1 MAVPNMIVTLVAN
14 TTKFNSGLRK
24 AGAATNSFGSIAK
37 KGLAAVGVALAGLAI
52 AAARFVPDLIRM
64 GVEARKADIRL
75 EYVAKNMSGLGKATD
90 ATVARLKDYA
100 DQMQFATGADDEQ
113 IKAIQ
118 AKLLTFK
125 ALEKTV
131 AKAGGTFDRVTKLAF
146 DLVAVGFGDA
156 ETNAVRLARM
166 MQDPIKNIGLFKR
179 VGIEFTTA
187 EQDKIQALMESN
199 DLLGAQEIILGR
211 LEEKVGGLAEATASP
226 LEIIGRRFEEI
237 GESIGTALL
246 PFVDEFAKKF
256 GDWINGPDGKKAIAD
271 FVQYFK
277 DFGAW
282 VTSADGKK
290 AIDDLIEGFKLT
302 LQVLGGIMSA
312 MKWISSWLGGPDY
325 KKLNTAGQNAWNLGN
340 GSANSGPSGSG
351 PLWSQGMGGGRTIA
365 PRTPGSVNINFNTPV
380 DSVSAGREVK
390 RVLDSYARAN
400 GAR

>member
-52 AAARFVPDLIRM
+52 AAARFVPDLVRM

-90 ATVARLKDYA
+90 ETVARLKDYA

-226 LEIIGRRFEEI
+226 LELIGRRFEEI

-256 GDWINGPDGKKAIAD
+256 GAWINGPDGKKAIAD

-302 LQVLGGIMSA
+302 LQVLGGIVEVL
-312 MKWISSWLGGPDY
+312 KWITSWTGGATPEKLKQSADY
-325 KKLNTAGQNAWNLGN
+325 WKTVGGKQDQSNFPWGTGNYSYDKTGMGN
-340 GSANSGPSGSG
+340 GKK
-351 PLWSQGMGGGRTIA
+351 T
-365 PRTPGSVNINFNTPV
+365 GSVVVNFNTPV